1 MVCACTRN
9 CDAYEKLLL
18 ARTRCKVIFF
28 KKSTKCYINIICYI
42 TYIYTNIY
50 IWQQGA
56 RKEAK
61 TQQVFSLQT
70 WQNMLKGS
78 GKEVYD
84 CFWPEAL
91 IPVKPWPVYIASFF
105 RSAMIV

>member
-1 MVCACTRN
+1 ML
-9 CDAYEKLLL
+9 Y
-18 ARTRCKVIFF
+18 
-28 KKSTKCYINIICYI
+28 YI
-42 TYIYTNIY
+42 YIYTHIY